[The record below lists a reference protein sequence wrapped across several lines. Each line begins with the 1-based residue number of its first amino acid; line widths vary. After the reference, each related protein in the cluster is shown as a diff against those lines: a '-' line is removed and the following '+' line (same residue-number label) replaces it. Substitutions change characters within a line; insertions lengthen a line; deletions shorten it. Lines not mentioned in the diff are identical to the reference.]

1 LVSADGWL
9 CNLILFSFFFAKKR
23 LYQCWGTAASSIRVF
38 FFFSLLFIR
47 LICQAIFVNQSL
59 KHVNL
64 GACVNSRE
72 GRLGKLH
79 LPRLWFVGTVEE
91 DLTDRF
97 L

>member
-1 LVSADGWL
+1 MGGCA
-9 CNLILFSFFFAKKR
+9 ISFFFLFFLQRKDCTSVGEPQ
-23 LYQCWGTAASSIRVF
+23 LQVLGFFV